1 MSKLQKN
8 QDLIFRRNLECK
20 LHTQGRAMAPN
31 VLNSAFLL
39 LHYLSHAKAIVL
51 VAILGKRRYP
61 QIHFEY
67 KTASEGYLELIWF
80 QAGLLK
86 HSKYQADT
94 FFCVKKSKTCLILS
108 TTSA

>member
-1 MSKLQKN
+1 
-8 QDLIFRRNLECK
+8 
-20 LHTQGRAMAPN
+20 MAPN

-51 VAILGKRRYP
+51 VAIIGKRRYP

-94 FFCVKKSKTCLILS
+94 FFCVKKSKTCLKLS

>member
-1 MSKLQKN
+1 
-8 QDLIFRRNLECK
+8 
-20 LHTQGRAMAPN
+20 MAPN

-51 VAILGKRRYP
+51 VAIIGKRRYP

-80 QAGLLK
+80 QDGLLK

-94 FFCVKKSKTCLILS
+94 VFCAKKSKTCLILG